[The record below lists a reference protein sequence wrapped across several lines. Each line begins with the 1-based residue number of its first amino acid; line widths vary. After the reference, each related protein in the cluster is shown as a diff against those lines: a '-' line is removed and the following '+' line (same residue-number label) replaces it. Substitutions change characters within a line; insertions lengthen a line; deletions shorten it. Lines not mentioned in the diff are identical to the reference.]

1 MKKIFLIFLFCFLC
15 SCTNI
20 DFVLD
25 KGSENLLKNNT
36 SVVFKGE
43 SDKVLNQ
50 EITSLINNKKGEYIL
65 IITPSKERENRL
77 VKQNQVAEKID
88 YKIAINYSLFFK
100 DRSCN
105 ILNKTIITEFS
116 FVPKSFGY
124 NFGADRSFEELF
136 RNSIRK
142 NVNNFINNITDTKKC
157 I

>member
-1 MKKIFLIFLFCFLC
+1 MKKIFLIFLFFFLC

-20 DFVLD
+20 NFVLD
-25 KGSENLLKNNT
+25 NSSENQLKNNT
-36 SVVFKGE
+36 SVIFKGE
-43 SDKVLNQ
+43 SNKVLNQ
-50 EITSLINNKKGEYIL
+50 EITSLINNKRGEYIL
-65 IITPSKERENRL
+65 IITHSEEKENRL

-88 YKIAINYSLFFK
+88 YKIAINYNLFFEN
-100 DRSCN
+100 RSCN
-105 ILNKTIITEFS
+105 ILNRTIITEFS

-142 NVNNFINNITDTKKC
+142 NINNFTNNIPDTKKC